1 MDREQLDDEQE
12 LAPGDVARRALSG
25 AVLLGARGVVLRVLG
40 LVGNIALA
48 RMLVPE
54 QFGIVAF
61 GATFLTFAGFLSDAG
76 LAAGLI
82 RRAEQ
87 PTKRELEAVLALQL
101 AGTGAVALLVTVV
114 AMVAGAVNRDWAQI
128 GQVTAVMVASLPIS
142 ALRTPGTI
150 VLERRLEYRPLA
162 LVEVVD
168 AAAYF
173 GWAIGTVALGWGV
186 WGLATAMLV
195 RALVGTVTMLAVS
208 PVRYLRPRWDVS
220 AVRTV
225 LRFGVQYQL
234 VSFANVLRDE
244 GLNLGTAALVGVHV
258 LGLWSLS
265 EKLLVVPFLLFT
277 SLWRVSFPAM
287 SRLIAGGVDVRETIR
302 RGISIGLVM
311 TGALL
316 APLVAAA
323 DVGVPALFGEKWA
336 PAAAV
341 IPWAS
346 AGLMFSGPVST
357 AAAGY
362 LYAVGDAGRVLRS
375 LLYQTAARFA
385 VVFPLL
391 TVIGVQAHGVAW
403 LVACVVETVVLA
415 RGVRRHLDV
424 SLYPHLVGPSLVAA
438 VAAASGWALSRVLGE
453 SVLSAL
459 TAALAALVVYT
470 AGLALAQRPAL
481 KDAWLLAGR
490 GRAKPA

>member
-1 MDREQLDDEQE
+1 MSDMPDEQE

-25 AVLLGARGVVLRVLG
+25 AVLLGARGVVLRALG
-40 LVGNIALA
+40 LVGNILLA

-82 RRAEQ
+82 RRPEA
-87 PTKRELEAVLALQL
+87 PSRRELQAVLALQL
-101 AGTGAVALLVTVV
+101 AGTGAVALLVALVALGAGTV
-114 AMVAGAVNRDWAQI
+114 NDEWRLI

-142 ALRTPGTI
+142 GLRTPGTI
-150 VLERRLEYRPLA
+150 VLERRLVYRPLA

-168 AAAYF
+168 SAVYF

-186 WGLATAMLV
+186 WGLATAMLA
-195 RALVGTVTMLAVS
+195 RALAGTVTMLAVS
-208 PVRYLRPRWDVS
+208 PVRSLRPRWDVN

-244 GLNLGTAALVGVHV
+244 GLNIGTAILVGVPV

-287 SRLIAGGVDVRETIR
+287 SRLISGGVDVRDTIR

-316 APLVAAA
+316 APLVASA
-323 DVGVPALFGEKWA
+323 DVGVAALFGEKWSG
-336 PAAAV
+336 AASV

-346 AGLMFSGPVST
+346 LGLMFSGPVST

-391 TVIGVQAHGVAW
+391 TVIGVQAHGVGW

-415 RGVRRHLDV
+415 EGVRRRLGLRV
-424 SLYPHLVGPSLVAA
+424 YGQLVVPTLVAA
-438 VAAASGWALSRVLGE
+438 VAAAAGWALSLAMGR

-459 TAALAALVVYT
+459 TAAAAALVVYA
-470 AGLALAQRPAL
+470 AGLAVAQRAAL

-490 GRAKPA
+490 GRTKAA